1 MLTRQVGT
9 MQAIVLGDAPWPAIE
24 AISMNLEP
32 RQLGVRAASM
42 IESPARITRVEGA
55 TAWVV
60 SEAPSSCGACG
71 GKGCGSSLFARM
83 TNPREPEFRVDN
95 PIAAQAGELVV
106 LGVPEGTLLRA
117 ALVSYIAPL
126 VLLIGGA
133 GMGQYLGGEP
143 ISALGGLFGAHTGRD
158 LAGRLWT
165 VDAHSPSWPGHPA
178 AGKPRPAPRQRLII
192 HQPRLRDL

>member
-1 MLTRQVGT
+1 
-9 MQAIVLGDAPWPAIE
+9 
-24 AISMNLEP
+24 
-32 RQLGVRAASM
+32 M
-42 IESPARITRVEGA
+42 IESPARITRVEGS

-71 GKGCGSSLFARM
+71 GKGCGSSLFARLA
-83 TNPREPEFRVDN
+83 NPREPEFRVDN
-95 PIAAQAGELVV
+95 PIAAQAGEHVV

-143 ISALGGLFGAHTGRD
+143 VSALGGLSGLILAAIW
-158 LAGRLWT
+158 LAGYGRSMRTPQVGPVILRRGAT
-165 VDAHSPSWPGHPA
+165 ACST
-178 AGKPRPAPRQRLII
+178 
-192 HQPRLRDL
+192 HQ